1 MLLYPLVDAAT
12 TQGHGVRHRFGFHVW
27 RWCQYLIIRFLMLCR
42 SLWIALKLAAQHI
55 DNQYQIELPVGDIPT
70 VTCISCPIC
79 QTSGNYI
86 LRDRNRGHITIPV
99 LFFLQAGR
107 PAPRSAQETFW
118 GKIRISSAN
127 RSWVRPATSRA
138 SRIRP
143 LTSTWIISFWLMGC
157 FCIRCHQFN
166 QNTA

>member
-1 MLLYPLVDAAT
+1 MVFFVSPKHYAVVFPLASLAYVVVSLGRCCSYPRSRCSA
-12 TQGHGVRHRFGFHVW
+12 QVRIPRMVMVPIP
-27 RWCQYLIIRFLMLCR
+27 L
-42 SLWIALKLAAQHI
+42 
-55 DNQYQIELPVGDIPT
+55 PT

-79 QTSGNYI
+79 QSSGNYI

-166 QNTA
+166 QNIA